1 MTTDYDS
8 DETQTDE
15 APPMSL
21 GNLPSELLL
30 GCCSFLEY
38 FDQIESTAT
47 IAFDKTT
54 GNLRYIFTGFLDRD
68 VNCVPDSVL
77 RMLLHGLC
85 DEAVR

>member
-1 MTTDYDS
+1 MEGLS
-8 DETQTDE
+8 D
-15 APPMSL
+15 L
-21 GNLPSELLL
+21 GWK
-30 GCCSFLEY
+30 FMEY

-68 VNCVPDSVL
+68 TNCVPDSVL

-85 DEAVR
+85 DEAVRG